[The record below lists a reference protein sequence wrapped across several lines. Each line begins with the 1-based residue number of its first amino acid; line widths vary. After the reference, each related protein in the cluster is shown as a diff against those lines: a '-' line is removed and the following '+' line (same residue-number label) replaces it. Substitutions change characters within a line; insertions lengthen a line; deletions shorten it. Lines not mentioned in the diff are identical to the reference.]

1 MIRFCMYL
9 LIAYLAIINIVTLVM
24 YVQEAERPSR
34 RLSAFLLILL
44 PILGGSAGAVL
55 ANYFSDTE
63 YRELRSW
70 LSKFL
75 AILPPVMFIL
85 QFIAFITVIG
95 VDNCAAFIWNSAY
108 ARAGVIG
115 CILVVVNAV
124 SFFFVIIRKSAYYIA
139 PHGNFLIPDLILIP
153 ILLLGGATGGVVAKI
168 LFNFKEDWS
177 CNSTME
183 FQNFIYNWGMFVVA
197 ALHIGLYVY
206 FFFIR

>member
-1 MIRFCMYL
+1 MTIGMYL
-9 LIAYLAIINIVTLVM
+9 FIGYLAVINIVTLVM
-24 YVQEAERPSR
+24 YVQEAEHPSR
-34 RLSAFLLILL
+34 RLSALLLILL
-44 PILGGSAGAVL
+44 PILGGSVGAVI

-75 AILPPVMFIL
+75 AFLPPVMFVL
-85 QFIAFITVIG
+85 QFIGIVTAVG
-95 VDNCAAFIWNSAY
+95 VDNCVAFVWNSAY
-108 ARAGVIG
+108 SRSGIIG
-115 CILVVVNAV
+115 CVLVVVNV
-124 SFFFVIIRKSAYYIA
+124 LSFFFVIIRKSAYYIA

-153 ILLLGGATGGVVAKI
+153 ILLLGGATGGVIAKL

-183 FQNFIYNWGMFVVA
+183 FQNFLYNWGMFLVS
-197 ALHIGLYVY
+197 ALHIGLYIY